1 QARQL
6 GLPWRMLWYQFGPF
20 AAYSEVGR
28 HAEVLALAD
37 ATLRTTTDVEELH
50 YWRGRALAALGDP
63 EGARQAFARAVALN
77 PGYAAAVAAL
87 KP

>member
-1 QARQL
+1 
-6 GLPWRMLWYQFGPF
+6 QFGPF